1 MWSFDTLLCSHGS
14 NGGHKFLSGLFGEH
28 VPSACI
34 PVGGPLGEEV
44 SSSSIY
50 WLIAEIVNVQVFF
63 ASLLRISKTSYTTT
77 DQNPPGFL

>member
-44 SSSSIY
+44 SSSFIY
-50 WLIAEIVNVQVFF
+50 WLIAEIVNVQIFF
-63 ASLLRISKTSYTTT
+63 CLIVAHIKNIVHYY
-77 DQNPPGFL
+77 